1 MLKNESCIPIISG
14 GNNEVKLSRDQVN
27 FIKDRIKE
35 MYMYHWEVDE
45 LPFIS
50 IYKTKEKEEK
60 RMVGQL
66 VGIHKAPVTNY
77 HNYFKFTIE
86 YSTEASSE
94 KEELIRIVGARVDG
108 KSVKF
113 EKNEE
118 KCIVDSGTPYL
129 VLNDGEVPVSY
140 FYSVSWVK
148 SDKLWLHRWDPYLST
163 STPQIHWFNL
173 INSIVIVLFLTT
185 MVAMILLRSLHKDIA
200 RYNSLE
206 ADEDPQEDFGWKMV
220 HGDVF
225 RPPANYHWLSV
236 FVGTG
241 AQLALMGAL
250 TLLIAA
256 LGFLSPSNRGSL
268 VTTLVVVYTL
278 TGCVAGYYSARFY
291 KMFGGENWK
300 ANVVQTAFTVP
311 GSVFILFLILNFIV
325 WGKGSSAAVPFG
337 TLLGLILMW
346 FLLSAPLCFVGAYL
360 GFKAPRIEN
369 PVRTNQIPRQIPEQP
384 SYLKPLPA
392 ILMGGIL
399 PFGSIF
405 IELFFIMNSI
415 WSQQFYYV
423 FGFLFFVGIILV
435 ITCAEVTILLCYFH
449 LCTEVSFILS
459 I

>member
-1 MLKNESCIPIISG
+1 
-14 GNNEVKLSRDQVN
+14 
-27 FIKDRIKE
+27 
-35 MYMYHWEVDE
+35 
-45 LPFIS
+45 
-50 IYKTKEKEEK
+50 
-60 RMVGQL
+60 
-66 VGIHKAPVTNY
+66 
-77 HNYFKFTIE
+77 
-86 YSTEASSE
+86 
-94 KEELIRIVGARVDG
+94 
-108 KSVKF
+108 
-113 EKNEE
+113 
-118 KCIVDSGTPYL
+118 
-129 VLNDGEVPVSY
+129 
-140 FYSVSWVK
+140 
-148 SDKLWLHRWDPYLST
+148 
-163 STPQIHWFNL
+163 
-173 INSIVIVLFLTT
+173 
-185 MVAMILLRSLHKDIA
+185 
-200 RYNSLE
+200 
-206 ADEDPQEDFGWKMV
+206 
-220 HGDVF
+220 
-225 RPPANYHWLSV
+225 LSV

-459 I
+459 V